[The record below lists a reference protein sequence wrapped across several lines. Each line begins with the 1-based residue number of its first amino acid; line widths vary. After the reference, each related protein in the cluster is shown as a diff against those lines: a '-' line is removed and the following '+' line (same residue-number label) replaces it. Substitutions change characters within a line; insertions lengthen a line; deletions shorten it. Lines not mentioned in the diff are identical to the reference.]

1 MYASAILHWTTL
13 LLNVI
18 GYYNVARAY
27 AAQLLRQSTS
37 GDTCRLLCPIIL
49 ALTLSCTMISFGIPG
64 SVHGL
69 TVCAPT
75 ALLTLN
81 VRLPFSIGRHMYLN
95 RTSPDSPWRRCRM
108 VACMG
113 HLASQHDRADNLH
126 HSTRHGVWYAHHLP
140 RTRTLEHPRTS
151 AYPTAQPW
159 ALWTLQI
166 RARRPRSP
174 SFPYST

>member
-13 LLNVI
+13 LLNVV

-27 AAQLLRQSTS
+27 AAQLLCQSTS

-49 ALTLSCTMISFGIPG
+49 APTLSCTMISFGIPG

-81 VRLPFSIGRHMYLN
+81 VRLPFSTGRYTYLN
-95 RTSPDSPWRRCRM
+95 RTIPDSPRRRHRM
-108 VACMG
+108 VACVG
-113 HLASQHDRADNLH
+113 HLASQYDRADNLH
-126 HSTRHGVWYAHHLP
+126 HPARHDVWYVHHLP
-140 RTRTLEHPRTS
+140 CTRTLEYSRTS
-151 AYPTAQPW
+151 VCSTAQPW